1 MTTTMMMTSW
11 FASMS
16 MCLALIAVVMGAN
29 QECVGEQCTNGV
41 RVFVHVNGGNQ
52 TGSEPLLH
60 ETVVASDRIDV
71 LASRWALALR
81 LTDDKSIAAQA
92 RVFDATGRQVQQ
104 QQHYSA
110 VDGIR
115 NDAHWFVLL
124 PGEHWVW
131 PGLYVGYRVVLPDVL
146 GVDSAPIVLTTL
158 ALSPRLF
165 QVDGFL
171 SAAEADDFIAL
182 ARPRMSR
189 AAVAESRGDSS
200 SDVRT
205 SDNCWLERH
214 LSPSVAAVHQRAE
227 GVTRVAD
234 SSLYELFQVVH
245 YTGQQRYE
253 SHYDYFPPELYPDE
267 AGSMFRL
274 GEQRMATLFF
284 YLNDVAE
291 GGETIFPKAD
301 VPGSF
306 RDAETL
312 DYKDCTRGIVVK
324 PQRGKAVLWYNVLAA
339 GHLDGARDVYS
350 LHGACPV
357 RTPGGEKWGANLW
370 LRNKRVSLPEL
381 EAEHERVRERR
392 AAAARPPVIVDDVVV
407 ESAPYSEK
415 FPADAVPHGFRFE
428 SRVDQDGVP
437 FVQVLRAT
445 SRWLDPALDRVTI
458 RAYLNGES
466 TTYARMSVSRTSN
479 KYDFGELPDVLPVAL
494 GVAVPDAPNEPCTH
508 PSPFTIHDANGLKL
522 KTTAHLSDD
531 FRVYVV
537 EHGELWKLPGVRVGH
552 ATSVN
557 KTIGVV
563 TLAVAPNLFRIDN
576 MVTARDVAALVD
588 AAAPL
593 LEPASEAGVGG
604 PAGTPHAQL
613 HRDGFVAGGR
623 LDEKIARLA
632 RVSIDTVGTS
642 WLAWRVG
649 ANDVPSFIVPASGS
663 ISNNFNGQR
672 AATFFVFGGNSSL
685 VFPLA
690 GAASHETKLA
700 PNSVAGTFCRAQ
712 QSNALRVDV
721 LDGQAYLLYH
731 LHSLH
736 VPSAPQID
744 ERAAFVACAQAHGV
758 RWVFEK
764 PIYLHTPRPVRALG
778 VGAVRPAYE
787 VAQAEGAYEPVPLE
801 GELAS
806 APVAK
811 VSVYRVGGGNSGARP
826 WRFALPQSNDTAALE
841 AFLRVAAVK
850 LAFASGESDVDAS
863 KYRAFND
870 DGFALK
876 HTQRIADGDTLYV
889 APKTWLWVWPSNEV
903 GHKREV
909 KKVPGT
915 NAAGEPALI
924 SFTMETLGVWP
935 RVFVVRNFLSAADVK
950 WLYDRSNQTINSPMN
965 PSAAPTAPHEPS
977 TTWLFV
983 TEEQD
988 EVEQIEKRV
997 AALLRIAHS
1006 EEQFEALVVER
1017 YMQKQHRNNMEA
1029 YFDVERGTFGHMPM
1043 LQFGVNRLVGVYML
1057 LKEPTSGG
1065 EIVFPNPS
1073 EGATS
1078 NAANPCAADAKG
1090 GIRPKLRVGDA
1101 LIYYTLHADQQLAPV
1116 PRVDRRSIHW
1126 HCEVTGGEKWG
1137 AFKFAHNRLDPTAGK
1152 VGESVKGK
1160 KPSGGAAA
1168 AAGGATTSQ
1177 E

>member
-1 MTTTMMMTSW
+1 M
-11 FASMS
+11 
-16 MCLALIAVVMGAN
+16 
-29 QECVGEQCTNGV
+29 
-41 RVFVHVNGGNQ
+41 
-52 TGSEPLLH
+52 LH
-60 ETVVASDRIDV
+60 ELVTPSDRIDV
-71 LASRWALALR
+71 LTTRWARALR
-81 LTDDKSIAAQA
+81 LTDDNGIAAQA
-92 RVFDATGRQVQQ
+92 RLFDATGQQVRD
-104 QQHYSA
+104 
-110 VDGIR
+110 VNGVR
-115 NDAHWFVLL
+115 NDQHWFVLL
-124 PGEHWVW
+124 PNELWIW
-131 PGLYVGYRVVLPDVL
+131 PGLYIGYSVALPDVL
-146 GVDSAPIVLTTL
+146 GVDGKPIVLTTL

-171 SAAEADDFIAL
+171 SAAEADEFIAL
-182 ARPRMSR
+182 SRPRLGR
-189 AAVAESRGDSS
+189 AAVAESRGEASS
-200 SDVRT
+200 HVRT

-214 LSPSVAAVHQRAE
+214 LSPAVAAVQQRAE
-227 GVTRVAD
+227 GVTRVRD
-234 SSLYELFQVVH
+234 SMLYELFQVVH

-267 AGSMFRL
+267 SGSMFRL

-284 YLNDVAE
+284 YLNDVDE

-306 RDAETL
+306 RDSETIN
-312 DYKDCTRGIVVK
+312 YKDCTRGILVK
-324 PQRGKAVLWYNVLAA
+324 PERGKAVLWYNVLAA

-357 RTPGGEKWGANLW
+357 RTPGAEKWGANLW
-370 LRNKRVSLPEL
+370 LRNKRVPLAEL
-381 EAEHERVRERR
+381 EAEHARVRARR
-392 AAAARPPVIVDDVVV
+392 AAAARPPVIIDDAVV

-415 FPADAVPHGFRFE
+415 FPADSVPHGFRFE

-437 FVQVLRAT
+437 YVQVLRAT
-445 SRWLDPALDRVTI
+445 SRWLDPLLDRVTI

-494 GVAVPDAPNEPCTH
+494 GIAVPDAPGEPCTH
-508 PSPFTIHDANGLKL
+508 QSPFTIHDGNGLKL

-576 MVTARDVAALVD
+576 MVTDRDLNSLID

-604 PAGTPHAQL
+604 PIGTPHAQL

-632 RVSIDTVGTS
+632 HVSIDAVGAS
-642 WLAWRVG
+642 WLAWHVG
-649 ANDVPSFIVPASGS
+649 ANAVPSFFVPASGS
-663 ISNNFNGQR
+663 MSNNFNGQR

-690 GAASHETKLA
+690 GAMSHETKLA
-700 PNSVAGTFCRAQ
+700 PNSVAGTFCRQQQQQQ
-712 QSNALRVDV
+712 QSNVLRVDV
-721 LDGQAYLLYH
+721 LNGQAYLLYH

-736 VPSAPQID
+736 VPSAPTID
-744 ERAAFVACAQAHGV
+744 ERAAFVACAQAQGV

-764 PIYLHTPRPVRALG
+764 PIYLHPPRPVRALG
-778 VGAVRPAYE
+778 VGSVRPAYE
-787 VAQAEGAYEPVPLE
+787 VVQEEGAYEPVPLE

-806 APVAK
+806 APVAQ
-811 VSVYRVGGGNSGARP
+811 VSVYRVGGSNSGARP
-826 WRFALPQSNDTAALE
+826 WRFALPKTNDTAALD
-841 AFLRVAAVK
+841 AFLKVAVVK
-850 LAFASGESDVDAS
+850 LAFASGDVDAS

-876 HTQRIADGDTLYV
+876 HTQRVADGDTLYV

-915 NAAGEPALI
+915 DSTGEPALI

-950 WLYDRSNQTINSPMN
+950 WLYNRSNQTISSPMN
-965 PSAAPTAPHEPS
+965 PSAAPTTPHEPS

-988 EVEQIEKRV
+988 EVEQIEKRI

-1006 EEQFEALVVER
+1006 EDQFEALVVER

-1065 EIVFPNPS
+1065 EIVFPNAA
-1073 EGATS
+1073 EDATS

-1126 HCEVTGGEKWG
+1126 HCEVSGGEKWG
-1137 AFKFAHNRLDPTAGK
+1137 AFKFAHNRIDPTAGK
-1152 VGESVKGK
+1152 VGEPVKGK
-1160 KPSGGAAA
+1160 KPSGGPE
-1168 AAGGATTSQ
+1168 GATTSKQ
-1177 E
+1177 